1 MDRSLKPLDVVYGSA
16 LGVDRQRV
24 LRNTYALLALSMVPT
39 VLGAWAGL
47 AFGFSFFAGSPL
59 IGLLVFMGVAFGF
72 FFAIEKFKNSG
83 VGVLLLL
90 GFTFFMGLMLSR
102 LLGAALNLSNGA
114 QLITMAFGG
123 TGLVFVSMAAW
134 AQTTK
139 RDVTSMGKWLMV
151 GAVVLMVAAIA
162 NIWLQLPALHL
173 AVSTLAVV
181 VFSVFIMYDLKRII
195 DGGETNYVTAT
206 LSVYLNVY
214 NVFSSLLQLLMA
226 VAGGDR
232 E

>member
-139 RDVTSMGKWLMV
+139 RDVSSMGKWLMV

-226 VAGGDR
+226 FAGGDR

>member
-114 QLITMAFGG
+114 QLISMAFGG

-139 RDVTSMGKWLMV
+139 RDVSSMGKWLMV

-226 VAGGDR
+226 FAGGDR

>member
-47 AFGFSFFAGSPL
+47 AMGFSFFAGSPL

-139 RDVTSMGKWLMV
+139 RDVSSMGKWLMV

-173 AVSTLAVV
+173 AISTLAVV

-214 NVFSSLLQLLMA
+214 NVFWSLLQLLMA
-226 VAGGDR
+226 FAGGDR